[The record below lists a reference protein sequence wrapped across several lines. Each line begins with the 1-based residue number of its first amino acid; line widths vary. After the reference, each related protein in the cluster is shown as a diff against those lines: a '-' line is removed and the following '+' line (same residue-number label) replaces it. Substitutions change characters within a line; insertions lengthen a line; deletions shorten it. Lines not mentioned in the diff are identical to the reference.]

1 MAKTAKTEK
10 PLLMNL
16 RWSEA
21 DDKLLREMIEKGANA
36 TSISQTLGRTRASVY
51 NRKLQLG
58 IEKKITRT
66 PKGMSS
72 PLTFGSKA
80 ARKKIEELAEAVV
93 VVENKPEV
101 VKKAKVKKPA
111 KAKAKAKTTAE
122 ETEKVVKADKQEK
135 GRLSQT
141 AKLVQINRR
150 IRRGDIR
157 KIAQKTGFTEGFVST
172 VINGLNPNERI
183 INVAFNMLRGRKTNE
198 YMMKK

>member
-1 MAKTAKTEK
+1 MAKAVKTEK

-21 DDKLLREMIEKGANA
+21 DDKLLREMIAKGANA

-58 IEKKITRT
+58 IEGKITRT

-72 PLTFGSKA
+72 PLTFATKA
-80 ARKKIEELAEAVV
+80 SRKKVEEAPKVEI
-93 VVENKPEV
+93 VVETKVE
-101 VKKAKVKKPA
+101 KIEKAKVKKPA
-111 KAKAKAKTTAE
+111 KAKAKAKSQTEGAE
-122 ETEKVVKADKQEK
+122 KTDKQEK

-172 VINGLNPNERI
+172 VINGLYPNERI
-183 INVAFNMLRGRKTNE
+183 INVAFGMLRGRKTNE

>member
-1 MAKTAKTEK
+1 MAKAAKTEK

-21 DDKLLREMIEKGANA
+21 DDKLLREMIAKGANA

-58 IEKKITRT
+58 IEGKITRT

-72 PLTFGSKA
+72 PLTFGTKSP
-80 ARKKIEELAEAVV
+80 RKKAEEAPKVEIVIETK
-93 VVENKPEV
+93 VEKVE
-101 VKKAKVKKPA
+101 KAKVKKPA
-111 KAKAKAKTTAE
+111 KAKAKAKSQ
-122 ETEKVVKADKQEK
+122 TEGVEKADKQEK

-157 KIAQKTGFTEGFVST
+157 KIAQKAGFTEGFVST
-172 VINGLNPNERI
+172 VINGLYPNERI
-183 INVAFNMLRGRKTNE
+183 INVAFGMVRGRKTNE

>member
-1 MAKTAKTEK
+1 
-10 PLLMNL
+10 
-16 RWSEA
+16 
-21 DDKLLREMIEKGANA
+21 MITKGANA

-51 NRKLQLG
+51 NRKLQIG
-58 IEKKITRT
+58 IEGKITRT

-72 PLTFGSKA
+72 PLTFGTKS
-80 ARKKIEELAEAVV
+80 ARKKVEEAPKVEI
-93 VVENKPEV
+93 VVETKVEKV
-101 VKKAKVKKPA
+101 EKAKVKKPA
-111 KAKAKAKTTAE
+111 KAKAKAKSQ
-122 ETEKVVKADKQEK
+122 TEGVEKTDKQEK

-172 VINGLNPNERI
+172 VINGLYPNERI
-183 INVAFNMLRGRKTNE
+183 VNVAFGMVRGRKTNE

>member
-1 MAKTAKTEK
+1 MAKSVKTEK

-21 DDKLLREMIEKGANA
+21 DDKLLREMITKGANA

-51 NRKLQLG
+51 NRKLQIG
-58 IEKKITRT
+58 IEGKITRT

-72 PLTFGSKA
+72 PLTFGTKS
-80 ARKKIEELAEAVV
+80 ARKKVEEAPKVEI
-93 VVENKPEV
+93 VVETKVEKV
-101 VKKAKVKKPA
+101 EKAKVKKPA
-111 KAKAKAKTTAE
+111 KAKAKAKSQ
-122 ETEKVVKADKQEK
+122 TEGVEKTDKQEK

-172 VINGLNPNERI
+172 VINGLYPNERI
-183 INVAFNMLRGRKTNE
+183 VNVAFGMVRGRKTNE

>member
-1 MAKTAKTEK
+1 MAKSVKTEK

-21 DDKLLREMIEKGANA
+21 DDKLLREMITKGANA

-58 IEKKITRT
+58 IEGKITRT

-72 PLTFGSKA
+72 PLTFGTKS
-80 ARKKIEELAEAVV
+80 ARKKVEEAPKVEI
-93 VVENKPEV
+93 VVETKVEKV
-101 VKKAKVKKPA
+101 EKAKVKKPA
-111 KAKAKAKTTAE
+111 KAKSKAKSQ
-122 ETEKVVKADKQEK
+122 TEGVEKTDKQEK

-172 VINGLNPNERI
+172 VINGLYPNERI
-183 INVAFNMLRGRKTNE
+183 VNVAFGMVRGRKTNE